1 MDEAYNYLLSLLDN
15 DDYVVVGVSG
25 GPDSMALLHLLITL
39 SKEKKINII
48 CAHINHNVRIESE
61 QEKIF
66 VEKYCNDNNVIFEYM
81 KIDKF
86 NKDNFNENEARI
98 IRYNFFKELIK
109 KYKAKLLLTA
119 HHGDDLIETI
129 LMRLVRGSTIKGYA
143 GFEKCS
149 HMDNYKIV
157 KPLIYYTKDEI
168 LKYLNLN
175 NISYVIDKSNLNN
188 EYTRNRYRHNVLP
201 FLKKEDINVNKRF
214 LKYSET
220 LLEYSNYIDKVA
232 LTNMKEIINGNKLDI
247 IKYKKLDNLIGKRII
262 SFILETIYKE
272 SITLINDIHISLI
285 NDLIYND
292 MPNKKLQLPNNV
304 IAMKNY
310 DYVSFEEQKND
321 IEDYELLLDKDVE
334 LPNNRKII
342 YLKEEQS
349 NSNYVCR
356 LNSKEITLPLY
367 VRNKK
372 DGDKIC
378 VKGLHGTKK
387 IKDIYI
393 NEKIAI
399 KDRPKWPIVVD
410 KNGIIVWI
418 PGLKKSKYNKTI
430 NEKYDIILR
439 YI

>member
-399 KDRPKWPIVVD
+399 KDRTKWPIVVD